1 MLLLILL
8 SVLIGCANAD
18 ASQESALH
26 VEGAYA
32 LPQYPSL
39 AWRAWITGSYEVEIS
54 TEDGS
59 VKEIKFLSNETMTV
73 RKEKIPETNSIS
85 MDFVRAIETAVRS
98 WKFSSL
104 QSDRFRLTVLFGLVD
119 TFYEPGSTHD
129 YTIYRVDENPSRP
142 PTRITIEAHR
152 QGIKF

>member
-1 MLLLILL
+1 MLIPILL
-8 SVLIGCANAD
+8 YFLIGCANAD
-18 ASQESALH
+18 ANQGSALH

-39 AWRAWITGSYEVEIS
+39 AWRAWITGSYAVEVS
-54 TEDGS
+54 TENGS

-73 RKEKIPETNSIS
+73 KKEKIPETSSIS
-85 MDFVRAIETAVRS
+85 MDFVRAIETALKS

-104 QSDRFRLTVLFGLVD
+104 QTDSFRLTVLFRLVD
-119 TFYEPGSTHD
+119 TFLEPGSTNN
-129 YTIYRVDENPSRP
+129 YTIYRVDENSSRP
-142 PTRITIEAHR
+142 PARITIEAHR